1 MPHPLFLIRGEQ
13 NGKSV
18 LNLTLC
24 STLPRARQQFIR
36 HHPHTQLL
44 DIQDIQATG
53 VVGARYATDRNRS
66 FHTLTVRYEING
78 QPIQEHSVLTDP
90 FFVAH
95 CSSPEM
101 YWRLFLAA
109 ACAADHLTRN
119 RVYTLFTPTKELHS
133 SYLID
138 SLGNV
143 QSAVLYQLHERP
155 HVHLLGGS
163 ITRPPLFSL
172 RAESQASLSF

>member
-1 MPHPLFLIRGEQ
+1 VPHPLFLIRGEQ

-53 VVGARYATDRNRS
+53 VVGA
-66 FHTLTVRYEING
+66 RYEING